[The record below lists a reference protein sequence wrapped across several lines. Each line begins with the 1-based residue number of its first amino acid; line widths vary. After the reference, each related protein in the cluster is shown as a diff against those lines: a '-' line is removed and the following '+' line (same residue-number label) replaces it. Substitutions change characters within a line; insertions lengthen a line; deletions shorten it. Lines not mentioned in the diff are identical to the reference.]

1 VADMASKAISVR
13 SLEKPQDAPEL
24 LKDYEGTSF
33 IGPNSMAL
41 SKINSNINI
50 YLDCLYFT
58 DSGPFGETTLDY
70 NNVKI

>member
-1 VADMASKAISVR
+1 MASKAISVR

-41 SKINSNINI
+41 SKINEFLKVYSPTVI
-50 YLDCLYFT
+50 T
-58 DSGPFGETTLDY
+58 
-70 NNVKI
+70 